1 MNELRKVSRPVAVSP
16 ETLEFHRNCLVVD
29 LHTDCLIAAKIGGLD
44 LARLHRSPWGISAP
58 WMLHADIPKLK
69 SGGVDAVF
77 LGIVSHP
84 LPVSGFKRAEANLDY
99 ADHVFEKYAADLA
112 FACDPAGIAEA
123 RDSGRIAGLLGVE
136 GMHMLGGRAERIE
149 KLYARGVR
157 YITMTHFTTNRFAVS
172 SADPVRRNAKLSALG
187 VEAVEIM
194 NGLGMMIDVAHT
206 HTDIV
211 SEVCRLSRQPV
222 IASHSAT
229 CAVRPVFRNMTDRDI
244 MDVAGTGGVIG
255 LIYASNWLSD
265 EKKDPHLEVVVDH
278 ADHIR
283 RLVGVDHLALGSD
296 WDGFIKTPDGM
307 RDASDLPALTQLFFD
322 RGYEAEEVE
331 KILGLNFMRVFRQV
345 CGK

>member
-1 MNELRKVSRPVAVSP
+1 MRKVNRPVAVSD
-16 ETLEFHRNCLVVD
+16 ETLDFHRRCLVVD

-44 LARLHRSPWGISAP
+44 LSKRHRAPWGVTAP

-69 SGGVDAVF
+69 EGGVDAVF

-84 LPVSGFKRAEANLDY
+84 WPRGGFERASANLDY
-99 ADHVFEKYAADLA
+99 ADHVFSKYARDLE
-112 FACDPAGIAEA
+112 FAGDPGGIEKA
-123 RDSGRIAGLLGVE
+123 RGAGRIAALLGVE
-136 GMHMLGGRAERIE
+136 GMHMLGGRPERIE
-149 KLYARGVR
+149 ELYRRGVR
-157 YITMTHFTTNRFAVS
+157 YITLTHFTTNRFAVS
-172 SADPVRRNAKLSALG
+172 SADPLRRDARLG
-187 VEAVEIM
+187 PLGIEAVEIM

-211 SEVCRLSRQPV
+211 SEVCRLSARPV

-244 MDVAGTGGVIG
+244 KDVAATGGVIG
-255 LIYASNWLSD
+255 LIYASNWLASS
-265 EKKDPHLEVVVDH
+265 KPVPHLEVVVDH

-307 RDASDLPALTQLFFD
+307 RDAADLPALTQLFFD
-322 RGYEAEEVE
+322 RGYGPEEVE
-331 KILGLNFMRVFRQV
+331 KILGLNFMRVFEEV
-345 CGK
+345 CRGR